1 MKSPPPLYVGFGM
14 LTPVEILVVDQLPP
28 HNTGAITTDV
38 TEFIFD
44 DAAIVA
50 CLLRQWDVPTCMIGS
65 MLGDDERGHNL
76 ARKMQEWGV
85 QGTVRFTK
93 EFKTPLEVDVSDK
106 TGARTY
112 FWQRSAKVLDT
123 LNSADLSP
131 LEGAQV
137 LYVDWYDGDR
147 IIRAMDEALGRNIPV
162 FLNFEHGHADPQ
174 LLKSYGGRATICQ
187 AVTDAAQIGDEPPL
201 EVARKLLNAGV
212 TTALITMAGDG
223 CLAVQGIE
231 MVRVHAPA
239 VEAVDGCGAGAT
251 FSAGY
256 VYGYLKGWN
265 LADTVRFATAAAS
278 LKVTRAG
285 LQMFSIPEIQAL
297 AATLKVDVAAFTDAP
312 AVPNLAR
319 DQKTSPAAPGVAGSD
334 LDEDVIR

>member
-1 MKSPPPLYVGFGM
+1 MNPSPPMYVGFGM

-28 HNTGAITTDV
+28 HNTGAISTDV

-50 CLLRQWDVPTCMIGS
+50 CLLRQWEVPTCIIGS
-65 MLGDDERGHNL
+65 MLGDDARGHNL
-76 ARKMQEWGV
+76 ARTLQEWGV

-131 LEGAQV
+131 LEGARV

-147 IIRAMDEALGRNIPV
+147 ILRAMDEAIRRNIPV
-162 FLNFEHGHADPQ
+162 FLNFEHGHADLQ

-187 AVTDAAQIGDEPPL
+187 AVTDAAQLGDEPPL
-201 EVARKLLNAGV
+201 EVARKLLGAGV
-212 TTALITMAGDG
+212 KTALITMAGEG
-223 CLAVQGIE
+223 CLAVQGDE
-231 MVRVHAPA
+231 MVRVYAPK
-239 VEAVDGCGAGAT
+239 VQAVDGCGAGAT

-256 VYGYLKGWN
+256 VYGYLKDWG

-285 LQMFSIPEIQAL
+285 LEMFPIPEIQAL
-297 AATLKVDVAAFTDAP
+297 AAALRVEVTTLTE
-312 AVPNLAR
+312 VPRTPELAR
-319 DQKTSPAAPGVAGSD
+319 DRKTAAGTASVPHAD
-334 LDEDVIR
+334 LNEDVIH

>member
-1 MKSPPPLYVGFGM
+1 MDSPAPLYVGFGM

-65 MLGDDERGHNL
+65 MLGDDERGHTL
-76 ARKMQEWGV
+76 ARKLQEWGV

-93 EFKTPLEVDVSDK
+93 DFKTPLEVDVSDK

-112 FWQRSAKVLDT
+112 FWQRSAQVLDT
-123 LNSADLSP
+123 LKSADLSP
-131 LEGAQV
+131 IQGAKI

-147 IIRAMDEALGRNIPV
+147 ILRAMDQAVELNIPV
-162 FLNFEHGHADPQ
+162 FLNFEHGHADAE
-174 LLKSYGGRATICQ
+174 LLKSYGSRTVICQ
-187 AVTDAAQIGDEPPL
+187 AVTDAAQLGREAPL
-201 EVARKLLNAGV
+201 EVARKLLHAGV
-212 TTALITMAGDG
+212 RTALITMAGEG
-223 CLAVQGIE
+223 CLAVQGDE
-231 MVRVHAPA
+231 MVRVYAPA
-239 VEAVDGCGAGAT
+239 VTAVDGCGAGAT
-251 FSAGY
+251 FSAGFI
-256 VYGYLKGWN
+256 YGYLMGWK
-265 LADTVRFATAAAS
+265 LAETVRFATAAAS

-297 AATLKVDVAAFTDAP
+297 AVTLRAERSVFTDAP
-312 AVPNLAR
+312 MTPSFVS
-319 DQKTSPAAPGVAGSD
+319 DQEAPSGVTGKPGAD
-334 LDEDVIR
+334 LDKDMIR

>member
-1 MKSPPPLYVGFGM
+1 MKSSAPLYVGFGM
-14 LTPVEILVVDQLPP
+14 LTPVEILVVDQLPL

-65 MLGDDERGHNL
+65 MLGDDDRGHNL
-76 ARKMQEWGV
+76 ARKLQEWGV

-93 EFKTPLEVDVSDK
+93 DFKTPLEVDVSDK

-112 FWQRSAKVLDT
+112 FWQRSDRVLDT

-147 IIRAMDEALGRNIPV
+147 IIRAMDEAIRRDIPV
-162 FLNFEHGHADPQ
+162 FLNFEHGHVDPD
-174 LLKSYGGRATICQ
+174 LLKSYGSRSTICQ
-187 AVTDAAQIGDEPPL
+187 AVTDAAQLGNEAPVD
-201 EVARKLLNAGV
+201 VARKLLHAGV
-212 TTALITMAGDG
+212 KTALITMAGEG
-223 CLAVQGIE
+223 CLAVQGDE
-231 MVRVHAPA
+231 MVRVYAPP
-239 VEAVDGCGAGAT
+239 VTAVDGCGAGAT
-251 FSAGY
+251 FSAGFI
-256 VYGYLKGWN
+256 YGFFKGWN
-265 LADTVRFATAAAS
+265 LAETVRFATAAAS

-285 LQMFSIPEIQAL
+285 LQMFPIPEIQAL
-297 AATLKVDVAAFTDAP
+297 AATLKAEQAAFTA
-312 AVPNLAR
+312 
-319 DQKTSPAAPGVAGSD
+319 D
-334 LDEDVIR
+334 LNEDVIR

>member
-1 MKSPPPLYVGFGM
+1 MYVGFGM

-50 CLLRQWDVPTCMIGS
+50 CLLRQWDIPSCIIGS

-76 ARKMQEWGV
+76 ARKLQEWGV

-93 EFKTPLEVDVSDK
+93 DFKTPLEVDVSDK

-112 FWQRSAKVLDT
+112 FWQRSARVLDT

-131 LEGAQV
+131 VQGARI

-147 IIRAMDEALGRNIPV
+147 IIRAMDEAIRLKIPV
-162 FLNFEHGHADPQ
+162 FLNFEHGHADPD
-174 LLKSYGGRATICQ
+174 LLESYGGRATICQ
-187 AVTDAAQIGDEPPL
+187 AVTDAAQLGHEAPL
-201 EVARKLLNAGV
+201 DVARKLLGAGV
-212 TTALITMAGDG
+212 KTALITMAHDG
-223 CLAVQGIE
+223 CLAVQGNE
-231 MVRVHAPA
+231 AVRVHAPA
-239 VEAVDGCGAGAT
+239 VTAVDGCGAGAT

-256 VYGYLKGWN
+256 IYGSLNGWR
-265 LADTVRFATAAAS
+265 LVDTVRFATAAAS

-297 AATLKVDVAAFTDAP
+297 AATLQVEQGAPDAASIQSP
-312 AVPNLAR
+312 RAR
-319 DQKTSPAAPGVAGSD
+319 DRASSDATGIAGLAATD
-334 LDEDVIR
+334 LNEDMIR